1 MSGTYDRAKRYCS
14 RANECMQVFATS
26 QTPGAAEIQLLIA
39 EHYLQLAASEKK
51 TELRMTSGRQPTQ
64 PLPKLDA

>member
-26 QTPGAAEIQLLIA
+26 QTPGTGEIQLLIA

-51 TELRMTSGRQPTQ
+51 AELRLASGRQPTE
-64 PLPKLDA
+64 PLPKLDT